1 MLAFGVV
8 VLALWSM
15 DNREYIDTMNLQL
28 TQGYKWEQIE
38 CRAPNESLPYI
49 AIESPI
55 GNNYVCHKLKK

>member
-15 DNREYIDTMNLQL
+15 VNREYIDTMNLQL
-28 TQGYKWEQIE
+28 PQGYKWEQIE

-55 GNNYVCHKLKK
+55 GNKYVCHKLKK

>member
-38 CRAPNESLPYI
+38 GRAHN
-49 AIESPI
+49 
-55 GNNYVCHKLKK
+55 

>member
-15 DNREYIDTMNLQL
+15 DNREYIDTMNLKL
-28 TQGYKWEQIE
+28 NQGYKWEQIE

-55 GNNYVCHKLKK
+55 GNKYVCHKLKK